1 MTTRQLLPLPWREAI
16 AELSRRKLRTG
27 LTLLGLVF
35 GIGAIVAMQ
44 GVGEG
49 SKRAALRLVESL
61 GLHNLIVESRS
72 PQNDDALKELRS
84 RSLGLSLADA
94 RAAMDV
100 VPGAQGFA
108 AEKHIRT
115 HTVFS
120 DAGDGQVQ
128 ASGVTPEY
136 FKLASLHV
144 AQGRALNAE
153 DDRQLA
159 TVAVLGAQAAHEL
172 FPDGSALGRLVKVDQ
187 VWLRVVGVL
196 ADRDLG
202 ADKFEGVA
210 LGADSN
216 RVFVPLASALARF
229 RFQPMED
236 EIDRFVLR
244 VSDPARLGED
254 ARVLDALLGR
264 QHGGAD
270 DTALIVPQQLY
281 QQNQK
286 TQRIFSIVMGAIAGV
301 SLLVGG
307 IGIMNIMLANVLE
320 RRREIG
326 LLRALGARRQDVV
339 SQFLREAVAICA
351 AGALIGLLFG
361 ALLAYL
367 IAAFA
372 GWQVAWSP
380 LLILVSS
387 SACALIGLAFAVYP
401 ARQAAQLDPIA
412 AIRAQ

>member
-1 MTTRQLLPLPWREAI
+1 VIFHQWISPPWREAI

-61 GLHNLIVESRS
+61 GLHNLIAETKA
-72 PQNDDALKELRS
+72 PQNDDALKELRA
-84 RSLGLSLADA
+84 RSLGLSVADA
-94 RAAMDV
+94 RAARDV
-100 VPGAQGFA
+100 VPGAQNFA
-108 AEKHIRT
+108 AEKRIRT
-115 HTVFS
+115 HAVFS
-120 DAGDGQVQ
+120 DSGSGEVQ
-128 ASGVTPEY
+128 ASGVSPDY
-136 FKLASLHV
+136 FALSSLTI
-144 AQGRALNAE
+144 AQGRALTA
-153 DDRQLA
+153 DDDASLA
-159 TVAVLGAQAAHEL
+159 PVAVLGAQAAREL
-172 FPDGSALGRLVKVDQ
+172 FPDGKAVGRLVKVDQ

-196 ADRDLG
+196 VDRDLG

-216 RVFVPLASALARF
+216 RVFVPLASARARF

-236 EIDRFVLR
+236 EVDRFVLR
-244 VSDPARLGED
+244 IGDPSRLGED
-254 ARVLDALLGR
+254 ARVLGALLR
-264 QHGGAD
+264 QRHGGAD
-270 DTALIVPQQLY
+270 DAALIVPQQLY

-326 LLRALGARRQDVV
+326 LLRALGARRQDIVV
-339 SQFLREAVAICA
+339 RFLREAVVICA
-351 AGALIGLLFG
+351 AGALIGLIFG

-380 LLILVSS
+380 LPIILSVSV
-387 SACALIGLAFAVYP
+387 CALVGLAFAVYP
-401 ARQAAQLDPIA
+401 ARQAAALDPIA
-412 AIRAQ
+412 AIRAE

>member
-1 MTTRQLLPLPWREAI
+1 MIFQQWISPPWSEAI

-61 GLHNLIVESRS
+61 GLHNLIAETKA
-72 PQNDDALKELRS
+72 PQSDDALKELRA
-84 RSLGLSLADA
+84 RSLGLSVSDA
-94 RAAMDV
+94 HAALDV
-100 VPGAQGFA
+100 VPGAQSFA

-115 HTVFS
+115 HAVFS
-120 DAGDGQVQ
+120 DSGSGEVQ
-128 ASGVTPEY
+128 ASGVSPEY
-136 FKLASLHV
+136 FSLSSLQI
-144 AQGRALNAE
+144 AQGRALNA
-153 DDRQLA
+153 DDDASLA
-159 TVAVLGAQAAHEL
+159 PVAVLGAQAAREL
-172 FPDGSALGRLVKVDQ
+172 FPGGIALGRLVKVDQ

-216 RVFVPLASALARF
+216 RVFVPLASARARF

-236 EIDRFVLR
+236 EVDRFLLWIN
-244 VSDPARLGED
+244 DPSRLGED
-254 ARVLDALLGR
+254 ASVLGALLGQR
-264 QHGGAD
+264 HGGAD

-326 LLRALGARRQDVV
+326 LLRALGARRQDIVV
-339 SQFLREAVAICA
+339 RFLREAVVICT
-351 AGALIGLLFG
+351 AGAIIGLIFG

-372 GWQVAWSP
+372 DWQVAWSP
-380 LLILVSS
+380 LTILVSA

-401 ARQAAQLDPIA
+401 ARQAAALDPIA
-412 AIRAQ
+412 AIRAE